1 MDIEDKDPK
10 NYELAILV
18 KSEEQLPEIV
28 AFLGQHEATIA
39 GEPRVRKIAL
49 AYPVKKETEAVFASY
64 LFSAVPSQA
73 KKLEQDLAVRQDI
86 LRSMIIIAIPVEDT
100 RTTSN
105 EGASYAPRR
114 PRPTTRPSE
123 PTSSAPA
130 APKSAAPAPEHLTND
145 ALEKRIEEILK

>member
-1 MDIEDKDPK
+1 MDTDKDPK

-18 KSEEQLPEIV
+18 KTEDQLPEIM
-28 AFLGQHEATIA
+28 AFLSQHEATVT

-64 LFSAVPSQA
+64 LFSAAPSQA
-73 KKLEQDLAVRQDI
+73 KKLEKDLSVRQDV

-100 RTTSN
+100 RTTSS
-105 EGASYAPRR
+105 EGTSFPSRR
-114 PRPTTRPSE
+114 PRPPTQRPPEAAMPS
-123 PTSSAPA
+123 PAVPRPVSAPA
-130 APKSAAPAPEHLTND
+130 HLSNE

>member
-1 MDIEDKDPK
+1 MDEEDPK

-18 KSEEQLPEIV
+18 KSEDQLPEIA
-28 AFLGQHEATIA
+28 AFLGQHEATVA

-49 AYPVKKETEAVFASY
+49 AYPVKKETEAIFASY

-73 KKLEQDLAVRQDI
+73 KKLEKDLSVRQDV

-100 RTTSN
+100 RTTSS
-105 EGASYAPRR
+105 EGSSFAPRR
-114 PRPTTRPSE
+114 PRPTGRPPE
-123 PTSSAPA
+123 VAPVPVAPRPVSAPA
-130 APKSAAPAPEHLTND
+130 HLSNE